1 MVYTAMKGDQSR
13 MPSNTLSSPAKA
25 FTILS
30 EELMEAELLEV
41 DDEFGEISG
50 VVSELVDMF
59 FGMHYEDTRYD

>member
-1 MVYTAMKGDQSR
+1 MKGDQSR
-13 MPSNTLSSPAKA
+13 MLSTTLSSHAKA

-41 DDEFGEISG
+41 DDDFGEMSG

-59 FGMHYEDTRYD
+59 IESFLFFPLAS